1 MRALLQRVS
10 RGGVEIPESNYSAV
24 IGAGLVVLLGIKHS
38 DTEADALYLAEKTAA
53 LRIFSDDEG
62 KMNLSVQETGGEIL
76 VISQFT
82 LYGDGSKGNRPGFS
96 DSAKPPIAIPLYEK
110 YIRRLKD
117 ILGDDKIKTGI
128 FGAMMSVEIINNGPV
143 TIMLESKNA

>member
-10 RGGVEIPESNYSAV
+10 RGGVEIPESNYSAG

-38 DTEADALYLAEKTAA
+38 DIEADALYLAEKTAA
-53 LRIFSDDEG
+53 LRIFSDDAG

-110 YIRRLKD
+110 YIRRLRD